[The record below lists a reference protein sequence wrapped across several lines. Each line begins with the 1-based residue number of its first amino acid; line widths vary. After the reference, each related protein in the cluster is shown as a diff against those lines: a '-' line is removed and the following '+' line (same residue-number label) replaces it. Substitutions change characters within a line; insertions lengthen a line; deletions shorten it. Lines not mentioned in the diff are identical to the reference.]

1 MKITNCAVVVLSV
14 VILAFGQKPQDSKL
28 LAPGTPAPS
37 FSLPT
42 LSGDRMS
49 LSIYCGETLSKPFFN
64 KTRHTMILSFWATY
78 CKPCQKEIPELISFA
93 DKHKTDNIVVLCVS
107 IDKEGATVVE
117 PFVKE
122 KNYTVQV
129 LLDPYTKTAERY
141 GVKSL
146 PALFVIDTMGVIRY
160 SSLGY
165 DEKSPLSP
173 KLESIVKA
181 IKEGTKI
188 KIPDATGSFVPIQ
201 EEPAPTAAAMVAAP
215 TAASAKTEGEPKK
228 PSATPGAKQKWN
240 AIARVECGE
249 QIDKVAASI
258 GATPAELHQWYA
270 DLKKAELSV
279 WGADSAAH

>member
-1 MKITNCAVVVLSV
+1 MKIAANCLVVVLLT
-14 VILAFGQKPQDSKL
+14 IAFTFAQKPQESKL

-64 KTRHTMILSFWATY
+64 KVRHTMILSFWATY
-78 CKPCQKEIPELISFA
+78 CKPCQKEMPELISFA
-93 DKHKTDNIVVLCVS
+93 DKHKTDNVVVLCVS
-107 IDKEGATVVE
+107 IDKEGAAVVE

-146 PALFVIDTMGVIRY
+146 PALFVIDTLGVIRY

-165 DEKSPLSP
+165 DEKNPLEP
-173 KLESIVKA
+173 KLESI
-181 IKEGTKI
+181 IKSIRTGTKI
-188 KIPDATGSFVPIQ
+188 KVADATGSFVPIQ
-201 EEPAPTAAAMVAAP
+201 DTV
-215 TAASAKTEGEPKK
+215 AASA
-228 PSATPGAKQKWN
+228 PSAAPSAAAATEAKKAPPALSAKQKWN

-249 QIDKVAASI
+249 QVEKVAAGI
-258 GATPAELHQWYA
+258 GVSPAELRQWYT
-270 DLKKAELSV
+270 DLKKAALSL
-279 WGADSAAH
+279 WGADSVAR

>member
-1 MKITNCAVVVLSV
+1 MKIAKSTVVVLLV
-14 VILAFGQKPQDSKL
+14 ALLAFAQKPQESKL

-64 KTRHTMILSFWATY
+64 KVRHTMILSFWATY
-78 CKPCQKEIPELISFA
+78 CKPCQKEMPELISFA
-93 DKHKTDNIVVLCVS
+93 DKHKTDNVVVLCVS
-107 IDKEGATVVE
+107 IDKEGAAIVE

-122 KNYTVQV
+122 KNYTTQV

-146 PALFVIDTMGVIRY
+146 PALFVIDTLGIIRY
-160 SSLGY
+160 TSLGY
-165 DEKSPLSP
+165 DEKNPLEP

-181 IKEGTKI
+181 IRTGAKI

-201 EEPAPTAAAMVAAP
+201 EETMPAAP
-215 TAASAKTEGEPKK
+215 ATGVETKK
-228 PSATPGAKQKWN
+228 ALPALSAKQKWN

-249 QIDKVAASI
+249 QVEKVAATI
-258 GATPAELHQWYA
+258 GVSAAELHQWYA
-270 DLKKAELSV
+270 DLKKAALTL

>member
-1 MKITNCAVVVLSV
+1 MKTAISVLVVLSMV
-14 VILAFGQKPQDSKL
+14 VLSFAQKPPESKL

-42 LSGDRMS
+42 LSGERVS
-49 LSIYCGETLSKPFFN
+49 LSIYCGETLSKPFSN
-64 KTRHTMILSFWATY
+64 KVRHTMILSFWATY

-93 DKHKTDNIVVLCVS
+93 DKHKTDNVVVLCVS
-107 IDKEGATVVE
+107 IDKEGAAIVE

-122 KNYTVQV
+122 KNYSVQV

-165 DEKSPLSP
+165 DDKNPLEP
-173 KLESIVKA
+173 KLESILKA
-181 IKEGTKI
+181 IRTGAKI
-188 KIPDATGSFVPIQ
+188 KVADAAGSFVPIQ
-201 EEPAPTAAAMVAAP
+201 DSTASTPTAAQGK
-215 TAASAKTEGEPKK
+215 KT
-228 PSATPGAKQKWN
+228 TPALSAKQKWN

-249 QIDKVAASI
+249 HVDKVAASI
-258 GATPAELHQWYA
+258 GVSPSELHQWYA
-270 DLKKAELSV
+270 DLKKAAMSL

>member
-1 MKITNCAVVVLSV
+1 MKITKSTVVVLV
-14 VILAFGQKPQDSKL
+14 ATLLAFAQKPQESKL

-42 LSGDRMS
+42 LAGDRMS

-64 KTRHTMILSFWATY
+64 KVRHTVILSFWATY
-78 CKPCQKEIPELISFA
+78 CKPCQKEMPELISFA
-93 DKHKTDNIVVLCVS
+93 DKHKTDNVAVLCVS
-107 IDKEGATVVE
+107 IDKEGAAIVE

-146 PALFVIDTMGVIRY
+146 PALFVIDTLGIIRY
-160 SSLGY
+160 TSLGY
-165 DEKSPLSP
+165 DEKNPLEP

-181 IKEGTKI
+181 IRTGAKI

-201 EEPAPTAAAMVAAP
+201 EEASPAAP
-215 TAASAKTEGEPKK
+215 AAGAEAKKASPAL
-228 PSATPGAKQKWN
+228 SAKQKWN

-249 QIDKVAASI
+249 QVEKVAAAI
-258 GATPAELHQWYA
+258 GVSPAELHQWYA
-270 DLKKAELSV
+270 DLKKAALSL

>member
-1 MKITNCAVVVLSV
+1 MRLPVCIATVVS
-14 VILAFGQKPQDSKL
+14 IAAFSWAQKPAESKL
-28 LAPGTPAPS
+28 LGPGTAAPS

-42 LSGDRMS
+42 LSGERVS
-49 LSIYCGETLSKPFFN
+49 LSVYCGEALSKPYVN
-64 KTRHTMILSFWATY
+64 KVRQTMILSFWATY

-93 DKHKTDNIVVLCVS
+93 DKHKTDNVVVLCVS
-107 IDKEGATVVE
+107 IDKEGATIVE

-165 DEKSPLSP
+165 DEKNPLEP

-181 IKEGTKI
+181 IKTGTKI
-188 KIPDATGSFVPIQ
+188 KIADATGSFVPIQ
-201 EEPAPTAAAMVAAP
+201 DEAAVAPSPAGPSITAAAP
-215 TAASAKTEGEPKK
+215 GEPKK
-228 PSATPGAKQKWN
+228 TSPALSAKQKWN

-249 QIDKVAASI
+249 QIDKVALSI
-258 GATPAELHQWYA
+258 GTTPADLHQWYA
-270 DLKKAELSV
+270 DLKKAAVSL
-279 WGADSAAH
+279 WGADSAASTH

>member
-1 MKITNCAVVVLSV
+1 MKPVKSILV
-14 VILAFGQKPQDSKL
+14 VISLAVFSFAQKPQESKL

-42 LSGDRMS
+42 VSGDRVS

-64 KTRHTMILSFWATY
+64 KVRHTMILSFWATY

-93 DKHKTDNIVVLCVS
+93 DKHKADNVVVLCVS
-107 IDKEGATVVE
+107 IDKEGSTVVE

-165 DEKSPLSP
+165 DDKNPLEP
-173 KLESIVKA
+173 KLESILKA
-181 IKEGTKI
+181 IRTGAKI
-188 KIPDATGSFVPIQ
+188 KISDAAGSFVPIQ
-201 EEPAPTAAAMVAAP
+201 DSTASPAHPAGAETKKAP
-215 TAASAKTEGEPKK
+215 PALSAK
-228 PSATPGAKQKWN
+228 QRWN

-249 QIDKVAASI
+249 QVDKVAASI
-258 GATPAELHQWYA
+258 GVSASEIHQWYA
-270 DLKKAELSV
+270 DLKKAALSL
-279 WGADSAAH
+279 WGADTAAH

>member
-1 MKITNCAVVVLSV
+1 MKIANGAVVLIS
-14 VILAFGQKPQDSKL
+14 IATLIFGQKPSESKL

-49 LSIYCGETLSKPFFN
+49 LSIYCGETLSKPYVN
-64 KTRHTMILSFWATY
+64 KVRQTMILSFWATY
-78 CKPCQKEIPELISFA
+78 CKPCQKEMPELISFA
-93 DKHKTDNIVVLCVS
+93 DKHKTDNVVVLCVS
-107 IDKEGATVVE
+107 IDKEGAAIVE

-141 GVKSL
+141 GVKSR
-146 PALFVIDTMGVIRY
+146 PARFVIDTMGVIRY

-165 DEKSPLSP
+165 DEKNPLGP

-181 IKEGTKI
+181 IREGAKI
-188 KIPDATGSFVPIQ
+188 KIADATGSFVPIQ
-201 EEPAPTAAAMVAAP
+201 EETAP

-228 PSATPGAKQKWN
+228 AAPSAKQKWN

-249 QIDKVAASI
+249 QIDKVAAGI
-258 GATPAELHQWYA
+258 GATPADLRQWYA
-270 DLKKAELSV
+270 DLKKAAMSL

>member
-1 MKITNCAVVVLSV
+1 MKIANSIV
-14 VILAFGQKPQDSKL
+14 VIVSIVVFAWAQKPQESKL

-42 LSGDRMS
+42 LAGDRVS

-64 KTRHTMILSFWATY
+64 KARHTMILSFWATY

-93 DKHKTDNIVVLCVS
+93 GKHTKDNVVVLCVS

-122 KNYTVQV
+122 KNYSVQV
-129 LLDPYTKTAERY
+129 LLDPYAKTAERY

-165 DEKSPLSP
+165 DEKSPLEP
-173 KLESIVKA
+173 KLESIIKA
-181 IKEGTKI
+181 IREGTKI
-188 KIPDATGSFVPIQ
+188 KVADATGAFVPIQ
-201 EEPAPTAAAMVAAP
+201 EGAAPPAAAALAP
-215 TAASAKTEGEPKK
+215 AGDEAKK
-228 PSATPGAKQKWN
+228 PALSAKQKWN
-240 AIARVECGE
+240 AIAKVECGE
-249 QIDKVAASI
+249 PVEKVAAGI
-258 GATPAELHQWYA
+258 GVAPADLHVWYA
-270 DLKKAELSV
+270 DLKKAAMSL
-279 WGADSAAH
+279 WGADSAVH

>member
-1 MKITNCAVVVLSV
+1 MKPANSIILVVS
-14 VILAFGQKPQDSKL
+14 LAMFVFAQKPSESKL
-28 LAPGTPAPS
+28 LVPGTAAPS

-49 LSIYCGETLSKPFFN
+49 LSIYCGETLSKPFMN
-64 KTRHTMILSFWATY
+64 KVRQTMILSFWATY
-78 CKPCQKEIPELISFA
+78 CKPCQKEMPELISFA
-93 DKHKTDNIVVLCVS
+93 NKHTTDNVVVLCVS
-107 IDKEGATVVE
+107 IDKEGAAIVE

-146 PALFVIDTMGVIRY
+146 PALFVIDTMGIIRY

-165 DEKSPLSP
+165 DEKNPLEP

-181 IKEGTKI
+181 IRTGAKI
-188 KIPDATGSFVPIQ
+188 KIADATGSFVPIQ
-201 EEPAPTAAAMVAAP
+201 EETP
-215 TAASAKTEGEPKK
+215 
-228 PSATPGAKQKWN
+228 PSAPPAAGAETKKAPPALSAKQKWN
-240 AIARVECGE
+240 AIAKVECGE
-249 QIDKVAASI
+249 PVDKVAASI
-258 GATPAELHQWYA
+258 GVSPAELHQWYA
-270 DLKKAELSV
+270 DLKKAALSL

>member
-1 MKITNCAVVVLSV
+1 MKIVNCAVVVISV
-14 VILAFGQKPQDSKL
+14 VLLAFGQKPQESKL

-64 KTRHTMILSFWATY
+64 KVRHTMILSFWATY
-78 CKPCQKEIPELISFA
+78 CKPCQKEIPELITFA
-93 DKHKTDNIVVLCVS
+93 DKHKTDNVVVLCVS
-107 IDKEGATVVE
+107 IDKEGGTVVE

-160 SSLGY
+160 ASLGY
-165 DEKSPLSP
+165 DEKNPLGP

-201 EEPAPTAAAMVAAP
+201 EEPVPAKVEGEQKKAAP
-215 TAASAKTEGEPKK
+215 VVS
-228 PSATPGAKQKWN
+228 AKQKWN

-249 QIDKVAASI
+249 QIDKVAAGI

-270 DLKKAELSV
+270 DLKKAALSL

>member
-1 MKITNCAVVVLSV
+1 MRLPVCFAALISFAALSW
-14 VILAFGQKPQDSKL
+14 AQKPAEGKL
-28 LAPGTPAPS
+28 LGPGAAAPS

-42 LSGDRMS
+42 LSGDRVS
-49 LSIYCGETLSKPFFN
+49 LSLYCGETLSKPYVN
-64 KTRHTMILSFWATY
+64 KIRQTMILSFWATY

-93 DKHKTDNIVVLCVS
+93 DKHKTDNVVVLCVS
-107 IDKEGATVVE
+107 IDKEGATIVE

-129 LLDPYTKTAERY
+129 LLDPYTKTSERY

-165 DEKSPLSP
+165 DEKNPLEP

-181 IKEGTKI
+181 IKTGTKI

-201 EEPAPTAAAMVAAP
+201 EEAAPVVAPLAAPLSAAAG
-215 TAASAKTEGEPKK
+215 TEPKK
-228 PSATPGAKQKWN
+228 PAPALSAKQKWN

-249 QIDKVAASI
+249 PIDKVATSI
-258 GATPAELHQWYA
+258 GATSADLHQWYA
-270 DLKKAELSV
+270 DLKKVAVSL
-279 WGADSAAH
+279 WGADTAATR

>member
-1 MKITNCAVVVLSV
+1 MKIAQS
-14 VILAFGQKPQDSKL
+14 ILIIVSIAAFAIAQKPQESKL

-49 LSIYCGETLSKPFFN
+49 LSIYCGETLSKPYVN
-64 KTRHTMILSFWATY
+64 KVRQTMILSFWATY
-78 CKPCQKEIPELISFA
+78 CKPCQKEMPELISFA
-93 DKHKTDNIVVLCVS
+93 NKHKTDNVVVLCVS
-107 IDKEGATVVE
+107 IDKEGAAVVE

-146 PALFVIDTMGVIRY
+146 PALFVIDTLGIIRY

-165 DEKSPLSP
+165 DEKNPLEP
-173 KLESIVKA
+173 KLESIIKA

-188 KIPDATGSFVPIQ
+188 KVADATGSFVPIQ
-201 EEPAPTAAAMVAAP
+201 EVPAPSAAP
-215 TAASAKTEGEPKK
+215 SAASSAASEAKKA
-228 PSATPGAKQKWN
+228 PSAVVTAKQKWS

-249 QIDKVAASI
+249 QIDKVAMSI
-258 GATPAELHQWYA
+258 GATPAELHQWYT
-270 DLKKAELSV
+270 DLKKAALSL
-279 WGADSAAH
+279 WGADSASH